1 MNTLNPLTELEH
13 GIRQVERVLLVWLT
27 HGLDA
32 PTPHVSVPRDA
43 VKELCEAMG
52 LLAASVRAVARD
64 LNRSDEILRKEW
76 RARLETAVMRVP
88 NLRRLVRVALVLDFF
103 DVHELYTVLVDP
115 SGEPESCCAGCTRL
129 PPGWCPSCDEQR
141 KAEN

>member
-1 MNTLNPLTELEH
+1 MTQHPFTSVVAALEA
-13 GIRQVERVLLVWLT
+13 VERTSKQLRTDLSE
-27 HGLDA
+27 
-32 PTPHVSVPRDA
+32 PQI
-43 VKELCEAMG
+43 EAFHEAIE
-52 LLAASVRAVARD
+52 LLADAATAARQHVKRAIRHDA
-64 LNRSDEILRKEW
+64 ILEREW
-76 RARLETAVMRVP
+76 REKLETAVARVP
-88 NLRRLVRVALVLDFF
+88 KLRRLVRVAVVLDFF